1 MKFNELYNKVF
12 VAEQDIAN
20 KEVADPADFNDV
32 APLPLPEPAS
42 EDPTAVT
49 EPAPMSGPTLT
60 EYIMQ
65 LEEFA
70 TKLNSTDGASLQTLV
85 SSLDKK
91 DTPFEGIYS
100 RTSLDILN
108 AAKTLREVAETLKN
122 FIIHAAKK

>member
-1 MKFNELYNKVF
+1 MKFNELYNRVF
-12 VAEQDIAN
+12 LNEQDVVN

-32 APLPLPEPAS
+32 EPLPLPDQATEEPAVPS
-42 EDPTAVT
+42 IT
-49 EPAPMSGPTLT
+49 SGTTLT

-70 TKLNSTDGASLQTLV
+70 GKLNSTDGGSLQALV

-91 DTPFEGIYS
+91 DTPFEGIYG
-100 RTSLDILN
+100 RTSLDILS